1 MAKETKSR
9 VVFQRSTLGT
19 RIALLVMLCVC
30 IAAMAVAGLA
40 IYTAKRD
47 TATLRQQAL
56 DLEKRNEQL
65 EEYLSKLGSVDAIVR
80 IAQEE
85 LGLYLPDT
93 VLFDTK

>member
-9 VVFQRSTLGT
+9 VVFQRSALGT

-47 TATLRQQAL
+47 TAALRQQAL

-65 EEYLSKLGSVDAIVR
+65 EEYLKLGSVDAIVR

>member
-1 MAKETKSR
+1 M
-9 VVFQRSTLGT
+9 VFQRSALGT

-40 IYTAKRD
+40 IHTAKRD
-47 TATLRQQAL
+47 TAALRQQAL

-65 EEYLSKLGSVDAIVR
+65 EEYLSKLGSVDTIVR

>member
-9 VVFQRSTLGT
+9 VVFQRSALGT
-19 RIALLVMLCVC
+19 RIALLVMLC
-30 IAAMAVAGLA
+30 
-40 IYTAKRD
+40 
-47 TATLRQQAL
+47 
-56 DLEKRNEQL
+56 
-65 EEYLSKLGSVDAIVR
+65 VR